1 MPNIL
6 SHKYYMQQAL
16 KEAKKAYKRD
26 EVPVGAIV
34 VDPNGNIIAK
44 AYNQGEHG
52 LTAISHAEIIAMT
65 KACKKLSQPRLW
77 DCKLYVT
84 LEPCTMCATAI
95 SMMRIKEVIY
105 GASNPK
111 GGAIE
116 HGVKFYEQPTCN
128 HSPNITRGILE
139 TECSNIL
146 KDFFALKR
154 ASN

>member
-1 MPNIL
+1 MDNPTL
-6 SHKYYMQQAL
+6 SHQYYMKLAL
-16 KEAKKAYKRD
+16 KEAYKAYKKD

-34 VDPNGNIIAK
+34 VDKEGNIISK

-52 LTAISHAEIIAMT
+52 SSALNHAEILAML
-65 KACKKLSQPRLW
+65 KASKKLSQQRLW

-105 GASNPK
+105 GAPNPK

-116 HGVKFYEQPTCN
+116 NGVKFYEQSTCN
-128 HSPNITRGILE
+128 HRPTVIN
-139 TECSNIL
+139 NIL
-146 KDFFALKR
+146 QEECATILKNFFSSKR
-154 ASN
+154 